1 MNNGLKY
8 AYSAF
13 CSLPDLFKIQQQYC
27 NSYIKNVVVICGIN
41 LEIIVLN
48 EVFIDVI
55 DLIFIL
61 SNITCYMVQ
70 ILKKISLISIS
81 LMAPS
86 VSRRSLSI

>member
-8 AYSAF
+8 AYSAS

-27 NSYIKNVVVICGIN
+27 NSYIKNLVVTCRIN

-48 EVFIDVI
+48 EVCIDVI

-61 SNITCYMVQ
+61 SNITYNTVKS
-70 ILKKISLISIS
+70 LKKLSLISIS

-86 VSRRSLSI
+86 VRRRSLSM

>member
-13 CSLPDLFKIQQQYC
+13 CSLPDLFKIQQQYY

-48 EVFIDVI
+48 EDFIDVI

-61 SNITCYMVQ
+61 SNITRYTVQ